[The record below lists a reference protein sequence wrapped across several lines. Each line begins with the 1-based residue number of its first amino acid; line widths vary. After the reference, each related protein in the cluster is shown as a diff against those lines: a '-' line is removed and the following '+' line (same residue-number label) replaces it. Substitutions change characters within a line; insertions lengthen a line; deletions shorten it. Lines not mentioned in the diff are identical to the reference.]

1 MLEMKENSYS
11 PGAFTI
17 ELNDECYP
25 IAHDMGFQDEKAQSG
40 LLHEYI
46 HYLQDTVTYYGVK
59 YRTELYSKNVNM
71 TVAGGNGNSLLSL
84 PEFAGMKPINIDAN
98 GRPTFEGEL
107 IGATAI
113 KENMARQAEFYV
125 YGTPQFDNSK
135 AVIYTGITTLVRSVS
150 EQLSES
156 PLALFVI
163 DDCCLGTTD
172 PAASLMVILKNMET
186 EKAEALL
193 KLSDLE
199 LAHGLYDLCRNI
211 LENNGIEVD
220 AEIDQTPFESEEWCY
235 TVINNITC
243 RIYPSEEDCKKDIDA
258 ALKLSSILD
267 EQSRVNAQVRHAN
280 HTALADSLMDF
291 KQNRDLEQLFAKY
304 GTPLIKRTGSCDP
317 KESNVDIYLQ

>member
-46 HYLQDTVTYYGVK
+46 HYLQDTVTYYGAK

-84 PEFAGMKPINIDAN
+84 PELAGMKTITIDDN
-98 GRPTFEGEL
+98 GRPTFEGDL

-125 YGTPQFDNSK
+125 YGIPEFNNST
-135 AVIYTGITTLVRSVS
+135 AVIYTGITTLIRSAS

-163 DDCCLGTTD
+163 DDFPSLQL
-172 PAASLMVILKNMET
+172 AAVNSL
-186 EKAEALL
+186 
-193 KLSDLE
+193 
-199 LAHGLYDLCRNI
+199 
-211 LENNGIEVD
+211 
-220 AEIDQTPFESEEWCY
+220 
-235 TVINNITC
+235 
-243 RIYPSEEDCKKDIDA
+243 RIS
-258 ALKLSSILD
+258 
-267 EQSRVNAQVRHAN
+267 
-280 HTALADSLMDF
+280 
-291 KQNRDLEQLFAKY
+291 
-304 GTPLIKRTGSCDP
+304 
-317 KESNVDIYLQ
+317 